1 MFALVGY
8 HVHTTRELI
17 HSGTLS
23 SQVEY
28 PNLRVRHTPAKSRLR
43 VRLVLDV
50 AIAASWTT
58 SHFRFVQ

>member
-17 HSGTLS
+17 HGGTLS
-23 SQVEY
+23 SQVEN
-28 PNLRVRHTPAKSRLR
+28 PNFRVGHTSAKARLR

-58 SHFRFVQ
+58 SHCFVQ